1 MRYSGS
7 QSRPKGTPL
16 SMSLNT
22 RILLGSVIGILLGWL
37 FSTPEPS
44 ALSHYGLLTLS
55 IISTVFVGLLKMV
68 MVPLVFTSIVVGVA
82 QLQAHHSMRRVWLT
96 ALLFFTLTATLA
108 VMLGISAMHWFAP
121 ASDLKLD
128 MFQDAMAA
136 YKNSTSLSPSE
147 FISHFASSLFVNPVR
162 AMAEG
167 NLMGVLLFALLMG
180 IALVAGGERYANIKN
195 LLTELF
201 DLMMRLLD
209 WIVQLAPFGIC
220 ALLAKLVATQNA
232 EVFASLGK
240 FIVVITG
247 TTLFHG
253 LVVLP
258 LLLWLLTRYSPL
270 TFLRKARPALL
281 TAFATSS
288 SSATLPITLNCLER
302 DMGVR
307 KDIANFI
314 APLGAQMNMDGTAL
328 YEAGAALFVAQLCG
342 IELNLLQQV
351 IVCLT
356 AMLVSVGAP
365 GIPSAGMVT
374 MVMVLQSVGLPVE
387 AIAILLPIDRILDT
401 TRTAINVEGD
411 LVGSLVVQ
419 HFASNEIIA
428 Q

>member
-1 MRYSGS
+1 
-7 QSRPKGTPL
+7 
-16 SMSLNT
+16 MSLNT
-22 RILLGSVIGILLGWL
+22 RILLGSVAGILLGWL
-37 FSTPEPS
+37 FSAPEPN
-44 ALSHYGLLTLS
+44 ALSHYGLLTLGV
-55 IISTVFVGLLKMV
+55 ISTVFVGLLKMV

>member
-1 MRYSGS
+1 
-7 QSRPKGTPL
+7 
-16 SMSLNT
+16 MSLNT
-22 RILLGSVIGILLGWL
+22 RILLGSVAGILLGWL
-37 FSTPEPS
+37 FSAPEPN
-44 ALSHYGLLTLS
+44 ALSHYGLLTLGV
-55 IISTVFVGLLKMV
+55 ISTVFVGLLKMV

-374 MVMVLQSVGLPVE
+374 LVMVLQSVGLPVE

>member
-1 MRYSGS
+1 
-7 QSRPKGTPL
+7 
-16 SMSLNT
+16 MSLNT
-22 RILLGSVIGILLGWL
+22 RILLGTVAGILLGWA
-37 FSTPEPS
+37 FSGPAPGT
-44 ALSHYGLLTLS
+44 LSHYGLLTLGV
-55 IISTVFVGLLKMV
+55 ISTVFVGLLKMV